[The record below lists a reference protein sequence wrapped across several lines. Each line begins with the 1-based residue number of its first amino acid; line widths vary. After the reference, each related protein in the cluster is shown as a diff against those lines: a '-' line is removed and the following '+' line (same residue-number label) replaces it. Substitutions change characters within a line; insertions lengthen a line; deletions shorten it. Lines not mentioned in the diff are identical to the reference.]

1 MLMGKHEQHQP
12 PMKIY
17 GKVLLILA
25 VFFAAT
31 FTVILSPA
39 PTSAATST
47 TVCKCTN
54 TYQDGNDTYTKD
66 EDGSDIMLFGDD
78 NGCFCGGTLSI
89 VRMGMNIAMAGIAVL
104 GTIGIIWAGVMWLTA
119 GDNAGQIAMA
129 KKRMLQVVVG
139 LAAFG
144 MIDVVGNMLLPGGI
158 ASSAPTLVSS
168 SSTRVSGVDLVID
181 PPASNTTSS
190 VTAAP
195 SVDDTPSTPSSNST
209 SSGSNSDSTSVAPLP
224 ATKGS
229 CPSGK
234 SGRKYYKQY
243 SYTDLKWKDG
253 NCNKK
258 KCGCNYSVACSGC
271 PMIAA
276 LNAINKTLD
285 CNYTPNDFAGYM
297 KRKTNNWNSR
307 AGLFKTNGEWSN
319 LGENIIRY
327 YVEDVAGLHLSKKI
341 SSSQVVGYIKQGRAV
356 IGNGRRGSCSATVF
370 SINGHYVM
378 YSGMSGGKVIVE
390 NPAQSANGR
399 TVTPEQ
405 AVCGGNNF
413 WVVY

>member
-104 GTIGIIWAGVMWLTA
+104 GTIGIILAGVMWLTA

-190 VTAAP
+190 VTTAP
-195 SVDDTPSTPSSNST
+195 SVDDAPSTPSGSSPSTSEST
-209 SSGSNSDSTSVAPLP
+209 SSSTSKTPV
-224 ATKGS
+224 GS
-229 CPSGK
+229 CSQYGSAGK
-234 SGRKYYKQY
+234 GNKYWQQY
-243 SYTDLKWKDG
+243 DVNIQWKGG
-253 NCNKK
+253 NKDNAKV
-258 KCGCNYSVACSGC
+258 SASGC
-271 PMIAA
+271 PMMGIMHALTSITGCQFTPQMMADVMRSYTNNFTNRRGLFSGDSNWSNNGEKIINFYAKYYGVNVTKISKTNITAA
-276 LNAINKTLD
+276 LNRGN
-285 CNYTPNDFAGYM
+285 
-297 KRKTNNWNSR
+297 
-307 AGLFKTNGEWSN
+307 
-319 LGENIIRY
+319 
-327 YVEDVAGLHLSKKI
+327 
-341 SSSQVVGYIKQGRAV
+341 AV
-356 IGNGRRGSCSATVF
+356 IAFGARGGASEPKIF
-370 SINGHYVM
+370 SPNGHYVT
-378 YSGMSGGKVIVE
+378 YIGIDGDKIRVVNAARRSASGW
-390 NPAQSANGR
+390 QSFSTATTHASR
-399 TVTPEQ
+399 FYEVSL
-405 AVCGGNNF
+405 
-413 WVVY
+413 